1 VGALEATF
9 GAQVE
14 PGAAVHATVSH
25 QHIYGLLFTVLWPLA
40 AGRRFSPR
48 RLEYPEQL
56 EPALG
61 GESSVLITSPAHLK
75 RLRDDVVWRLPL
87 TAVFS
92 SGGPL
97 GEDGAQRCRRALGHA
112 AIEIFGSSE
121 TGGVAWRR
129 RDEGPL
135 PGWTPLPGVSWRL
148 SEAGALEVRSPHLPD
163 DGWFV
168 TADGARAAG
177 AGAFALTGRA
187 DRVAK
192 VEEKRVSLSA
202 IERRLAET
210 GLLVEARAAVLG
222 GTRVMVGVVGV
233 PSEAGRALEAVG
245 KKKLVDEL
253 RAALRDTVE
262 PVALPRRFR
271 FVGELPV
278 NDQGKTTDAAVVG
291 LLSPLVPEA
300 SWVERS
306 AARAV
311 LRFEVDPALRV
322 LEGHFPELPVVP
334 GVAQIDWAIGWA
346 CEAFGLEPTV
356 QRMEVIKFQA
366 LMLPGHAV
374 QLELDYAPG
383 KHVVTFRYGR
393 AATPYSSG
401 RLVFLAP

>member
-1 VGALEATF
+1 M
-9 GAQVE
+9 
-14 PGAAVHATVSH
+14 
-25 QHIYGLLFTVLWPLA
+25 
-40 AGRRFSPR
+40 
-48 RLEYPEQL
+48 
-56 EPALG
+56 
-61 GESSVLITSPAHLK
+61 
-75 RLRDDVVWRLPL
+75 
-87 TAVFS
+87 
-92 SGGPL
+92 
-97 GEDGAQRCRRALGHA
+97 
-112 AIEIFGSSE
+112 
-121 TGGVAWRR
+121 
-129 RDEGPL
+129 
-135 PGWTPLPGVSWRL
+135 WTPMPGVSWRL
-148 SEAGALEVRSPHLPD
+148 SQEGTLEVRSPHLPD
-163 DGWFV
+163 DGWFI

-177 AGAFALTGRA
+177 GGAFALTGRA

-222 GTRVMVGVVGV
+222 GPRVMVGVVGV

-346 CEAFGLEPTV
+346 CEAFGLARTV

-383 KHVVTFRYGR
+383 KHVVTFRYAR